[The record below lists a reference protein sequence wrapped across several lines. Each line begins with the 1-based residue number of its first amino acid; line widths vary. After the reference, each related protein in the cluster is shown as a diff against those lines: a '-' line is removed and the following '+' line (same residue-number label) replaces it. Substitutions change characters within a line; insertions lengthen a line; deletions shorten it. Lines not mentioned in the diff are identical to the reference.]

1 MAVYKVYCPSFRIL
15 HKGLGTMFSVSHQI
29 GEVSFSR
36 LVIVLLEFEILE
48 AEEDLYL
55 KESLYQ
61 CSL

>member
-1 MAVYKVYCPSFRIL
+1 
-15 HKGLGTMFSVSHQI
+15 MFSVSHQI
-29 GEVSFSR
+29 GEVRFSR
-36 LVIVLLEFEILE
+36 LVIVLLEFEIFE